1 MALAAPALAIG
12 LDIAAGWI
20 YERFQILDKRCDFPG
35 IRLNSRAIRSRH
47 LRYGNMQETFNAVAD
62 IISET
67 CNIDREKIRPESH
80 TINDL
85 GIDSLD
91 FLDVTFAIDKRF
103 GIKMPIEK
111 WMQEINEGKGS
122 VDDYFILDN
131 LCTRIEELR
140 AARPA

>member
-1 MALAAPALAIG
+1 
-12 LDIAAGWI
+12 
-20 YERFQILDKRCDFPG
+20 
-35 IRLNSRAIRSRH
+35 
-47 LRYGNMQETFNAVAD
+47 MQETFKAFAD

-111 WMQEINEGKGS
+111 WMQDINEGKGS
-122 VDDYFILDN
+122 VDDYFILNN
-131 LCTRIEELR
+131 LCSRIEELR
-140 AARPA
+140 AAKPA